1 MKQGGEIML
10 AIRQREITDSIIKNG
25 FSLDDF
31 EFKPIS
37 NDEFSIYYK
46 PNKIFSL
53 RQSAK
58 KTQGI
63 KKMNVYT
70 MIPFVKG
77 VYKETFDFEGFDVL
91 KEKLEIWLN
100 ALRENVEIGNPWDI
114 FGNNTEFSQDINFD
128 SYEEVFTEEEEKV
141 IHLKLDLLL
150 GKIKKLEL
158 ETSSISEDINH
169 LKEMTNKIS
178 KKDWIL
184 LFVGM
189 MSSWGLQTL
198 APSEVLDSIVG
209 WTKELFSSF
218 KFLLKS

>member
-1 MKQGGEIML
+1 ML

-46 PNKIFSL
+46 PNRTFCL
-53 RQSAK
+53 RQSGK

-77 VYKETFDFEGFDVL
+77 VYKETFDFEGFDEL
-91 KEKLEIWLN
+91 KEKFVVWLN
-100 ALRENVEIGNPWDI
+100 ALRENVEIGNPWDL
-114 FGNNTEFSQDINFD
+114 FGSNTEFSQNINFD

-141 IHLKLDLLL
+141 IHVKLDLLL
-150 GKIKKLEL
+150 GKINKLEL
-158 ETSSISEDINH
+158 ETSSISDDINH
-169 LKEMTNKIS
+169 LKGMTNKIS
-178 KKDWIL
+178 KKDWMIL
-184 LFVGM
+184 LLGFIG
-189 MSSWGLQTL
+189 SWHLQGLTPSDVYQTIF
-198 APSEVLDSIVG
+198 SYVKS
-209 WTKELFSSF
+209 LFSSV
-218 KFLLKS
+218 KFLINH